1 MPEPI
6 VFISRS
12 RIAEGKLEAFA
23 SAYRSAVRLIADTKR
38 RTAVFAA
45 YLDESG
51 EEVSIV
57 HVFPDAAAML
67 AHFEGSDERSA
78 SVAELITLIGFEVF
92 GPAPEVAVE
101 MLRREAAANGFPIV
115 VRRESIAGFVR
126 PSA

>member
-12 RIAEGKLEAFA
+12 RIADGKLEAFA

-45 YLDESG
+45 YLDERG

-92 GPAPEVAVE
+92 GPAPQAAVE
-101 MLRREAAANGFPIV
+101 MLRRQAEAGGFGVV
-115 VRRESIAGFVR
+115 VRAEPIGGFLR
-126 PSA
+126 ATA

>member
-1 MPEPI
+1 
-6 VFISRS
+6 
-12 RIAEGKLEAFA
+12 
-23 SAYRSAVRLIADTKR
+23 
-38 RTAVFAA
+38 
-45 YLDESG
+45 
-51 EEVSIV
+51 
-57 HVFPDAAAML
+57 ML